1 MARPSDPEKTGYV
14 SRLFG
19 RIAPR
24 YDLGNRVI
32 SLGRDQGWRRQ
43 AVNDLAPVRGEMVLD
58 VGSGTGDL
66 SMALELSGASITAC
80 DVNRTMLLLGKR
92 KAAQAGTSGVSYVL
106 SDALRLPFSDCVFD
120 AAAAAFTVRNF
131 AAVNQGLEEIA
142 RVLKPHGRFVCLEFT
157 RPPSNMI
164 GAFYR
169 PYLNHVLP
177 VIGGTLTGDSGAY
190 RYLTESIKDFAA
202 PAELAELI
210 KASGFSKVDWRLLNM
225 GTVAIHICRK
235 EPAGLP

>member
-1 MARPSDPEKTGYV
+1 MARPSDPQKTGYV

-43 AVNDLAPVRGEMVLD
+43 AVNDLAPVPGERVLD
-58 VGSGTGDL
+58 IGSGTGDL
-66 SMALELSGASITAC
+66 SIPLALSGASITAC
-80 DVNRTMLLLGKR
+80 DVNRAMMLLGEN
-92 KAAQAGTSGVSYVL
+92 KAAQAGASGVSYVL
-106 SDALRLPFSDCVFD
+106 SDALRLPFADCVFD

-131 AAVNQGLEEIA
+131 ADLNQGIEEIA
-142 RVLKPHGRFVCLEFT
+142 RVLKPYGRFVCLEFT
-157 RPPSNMI
+157 RPPSNVI

-169 PYLNHVLP
+169 PYLKHLLP
-177 VIGGTLTGDSGAY
+177 LIGGALTGDSGAY

-202 PAELAELI
+202 PAELAKLM
-210 KASGFSKVDWRLLNM
+210 KASGFSTVDWRLLNM

-235 EPAGLP
+235 EPAGLS